1 MQSSSTKLVRAKE
14 NSGKENSGKGPSA
27 PEPSRSSSL
36 MAVPLRHGRSL
47 LAGSQ
52 RHWGKIVGVL
62 AVLAVAGAT
71 YAYWH
76 YATLHPSTDDAYVE
90 ANTVQ
95 ISPSLSGEVGE
106 VDVKSFDTVKA
117 GDVLLKISQPQLE
130 AQLKAAEAGLQA
142 AQAKRANVEVA
153 QTAVAQARAA
163 LDTATI
169 KSPVDGIVGKIS
181 IRPGSVVRAGVP
193 ILAIV
198 DGSKWWVDAN
208 FKETDL
214 ARIHPGQ
221 KATVSIDIYP
231 DREFSGVVEAVSPMS
246 TSAFSLLPAE
256 NATGNWIKLTQR
268 FPVRVS
274 LSLKPDDPTLRIG
287 ASANVTIDTTD
298 KGAN

>member
-1 MQSSSTKLVRAKE
+1 M
-14 NSGKENSGKGPSA
+14 
-27 PEPSRSSSL
+27 
-36 MAVPLRHGRSL
+36 
-47 LAGSQ
+47 

-62 AVLAVAGAT
+62 AVLAVAGAA

-76 YATLHPSTDDAYVE
+76 YTTLHPSTDDAYVE

-95 ISPSLSGEVGE
+95 ISPSVSGEVGE

-142 AQAKRANVEVA
+142 AQAKKTNVEAA
-153 QTAVAQARAA
+153 QAAVAQARAA

-169 KSPVDGIVGKIS
+169 KSPVDGTVGKIS
-181 IRPGSVVRAGVP
+181 IQPGTMARAGVP
-193 ILAIV
+193 IFAIV

-221 KATVSIDIYP
+221 KATVSVDIYP
-231 DREFSGVVEAVSPMS
+231 DQRILRGRRSGKPNEHVG
-246 TSAFSLLPAE
+246 LLAASCAE
-256 NATGNWIKLTQR
+256 RDGKLDQADAALSGAR
-268 FPVRVS
+268 FPFIEAR
-274 LSLKPDDPTLRIG
+274 
-287 ASANVTIDTTD
+287 
-298 KGAN
+298 

>member
-1 MQSSSTKLVRAKE
+1 MQSSSTKLARAKE
-14 NSGKENSGKGPSA
+14 NSGKENSGKENAVRA
-27 PEPSRSSSL
+27 PLALKSSQLSSFLAASL
-36 MAVPLRHGRSL
+36 
-47 LAGSQ
+47 

-62 AVLAVAGAT
+62 AVLAVGAAT

-76 YATLHPSTDDAYVE
+76 YVTLHPSTDDAYIE

-106 VDVKSFDTVKA
+106 VDVKSFDTVKV
-117 GDVLLKISQPQLE
+117 GDVLLRISQPQLE

-142 AQAKRANVEVA
+142 AQARRANVEAA

-169 KSPVDGIVGKIS
+169 KSPVDGTVGKIS

-193 ILAIV
+193 LFAIV

-214 ARIHPGQ
+214 TRIHPGQ
-221 KATVSIDIYP
+221 KATVSVDIYP
-231 DREFSGVVEAVSPMS
+231 DHEFSGVVEAVSPMS
-246 TSAFSLLPAE
+246 TSAFSLLPPQ

-274 LSLKPDDPTLRIG
+274 LSLKPDDPTMRIG
-287 ASANVTIDTTD
+287 ASATVTIDTTD
-298 KGAN
+298 QGAN